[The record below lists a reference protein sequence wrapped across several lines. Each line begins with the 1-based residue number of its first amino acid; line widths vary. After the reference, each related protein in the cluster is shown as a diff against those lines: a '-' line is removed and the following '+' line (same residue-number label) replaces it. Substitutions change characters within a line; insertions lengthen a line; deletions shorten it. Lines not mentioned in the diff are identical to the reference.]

1 MESPSGRACEVIRKR
16 GRARISSRIR
26 STRDS
31 AGAGA
36 AGAPAGAGLLI
47 VVRLV
52 AVGLVRGGLRRGVG
66 VGSCRALRPDVVEDS
81 LDAVA
86 PLDRFVEEE
95 LQEGNPLEPEPAADL
110 AAQEGCRSPERARR
124 LATRLVVAKRRVI
137 GTGDL

>member
-1 MESPSGRACEVIRKR
+1 MESPSGRECEVIRKR

-52 AVGLVRGGLRRGVG
+52 TVGLVRGGLRRGVA
-66 VGSCRALRPDVVEDS
+66 VGSGCPLRADVVEDS
-81 LDAVA
+81 LDPVA

-95 LQEGNPLEPEPAADL
+95 LQQGHALEPEAAADL
-110 AAQEGCRSPERARR
+110 AAQERR
-124 LATRLVVAKRRVI
+124 R
-137 GTGDL
+137 